1 MPGRA
6 STSVAAE
13 KGSNARPETS
23 EEGKGAG
30 KGRRAVER
38 RVGVLVRLVGTG
50 RQGWERKRDLR
61 RKCLIPET
69 VYHPYLFE

>member
-13 KGSNARPETS
+13 KGINARPETS

-38 RVGVLVRLVGTG
+38 RVGVLVGLVGTG
-50 RQGWERKRDLR
+50 RQGWE
-61 RKCLIPET
+61 
-69 VYHPYLFE
+69 